1 MKKILFALA
10 AFIAG
15 SSLFAFD
22 MPFFSG
28 YAGFLGDIAHDSAS
42 EDFDPE
48 VKMESFFSGQL
59 DFGGKFLLRGEF
71 YIATEDL
78 VDANIF
84 EDSDSP
90 NAFFR
95 IEEISATYKLSTLKS
110 SHYFSLFLGSFEPI
124 GSDIFLQR
132 QFGIQPIGPRFTES
146 WHGISGASVY
156 PFFGTGLSYVYHPE
170 NSGAL
175 ALYAYLN
182 QQAEIEETRKI
193 INTDIR
199 LARLYPNLTL
209 DLSAGL
215 SFPLENKDANG
226 NEVVLLIQ
234 EVQLHAGFN
243 ILLGNRYTT
252 SLFAQ
257 GGFSDFVLTSSS
269 SVKKDG
275 ISFSDIYFYLEPR
288 FHLRKAQIH
297 IAAFNIPRKS
307 AEDMLY
313 LKEIIKSDQNI
324 KNMLGVNICTVTDN
338 LYIGNTNITFGIHST
353 LSITDANLK
362 ALKDDFKV
370 IKDWNYEVFVTPFL
384 AVPVLGGT
392 LNGSVTINATDI
404 AKDVHSALMGTVG
417 FKTQF

>member
-1 MKKILFALA
+1 MKKLLCTLA

-15 SSLFAFD
+15 STLFAFD

-28 YAGFLGDIAHDSAS
+28 YAGFLGDITHDRAS

-48 VKMESFFSGQL
+48 FKAESFFSGQL
-59 DFGGKFLLRGEF
+59 DFGGDLLLRGEF

-78 VDANIF
+78 VDANLF
-84 EDSDSP
+84 EDSDAP

-95 IEEISATYKLSTLKS
+95 LEEISATYKLSTLKS

-146 WHGISGASVY
+146 WHGLSGASVY
-156 PFFGTGLSYVYHPE
+156 PFFGTGVSYVYHPE
-170 NSGAL
+170 NSGSL
-175 ALYAYLN
+175 ALYAYIN
-182 QQAEIEETRKI
+182 QQTEVEETRKV
-193 INTDIR
+193 INTDLRISR
-199 LARLYPNLTL
+199 LSPNITL

-215 SFPLENKDANG
+215 AFPLENKDANG
-226 NEVVLLIQ
+226 NDVVLLVQ

-243 ILLGNRYTT
+243 LLLGNRYTT

-257 GGFSDFVLTSSS
+257 GGFSEFVITTSST
-269 SVKKDG
+269 VKKDG

-307 AEDMLY
+307 ADDMLY
-313 LKEIIKSDQNI
+313 LKEIVNADLNI
-324 KNMLGVNICTVTDN
+324 KNMLGVNVCTVTDN

-353 LSITDANLK
+353 LALTDADLE
-362 ALKDDFKV
+362 ALKEDFKV
-370 IKDWNYEVFVTPFL
+370 LKDWNYEVFVTPF
-384 AVPVLGGT
+384 VSIPVLGGT
-392 LNGSVTINATDI
+392 LNGSITANVTNISKDI
-404 AKDVHSALMGTVG
+404 HSALMGTVG